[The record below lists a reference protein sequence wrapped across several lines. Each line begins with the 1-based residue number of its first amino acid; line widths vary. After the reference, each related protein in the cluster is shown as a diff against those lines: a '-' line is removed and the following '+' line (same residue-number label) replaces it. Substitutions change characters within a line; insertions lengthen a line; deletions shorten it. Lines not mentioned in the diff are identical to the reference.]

1 MIKNFTAENTAQ
13 RTALQPVE
21 PKRKPVGT
29 ARVPSQVMPA
39 LRRMIIGSFLA
50 GRSVKQIADEFQ
62 VTATLALELVIRAEM
77 ESRRAEMER
86 TYQPARLRA
95 A

>member
-1 MIKNFTAENTAQ
+1 
-13 RTALQPVE
+13 
-21 PKRKPVGT
+21 
-29 ARVPSQVMPA
+29 
-39 LRRMIIGSFLA
+39 MIIGSFLA